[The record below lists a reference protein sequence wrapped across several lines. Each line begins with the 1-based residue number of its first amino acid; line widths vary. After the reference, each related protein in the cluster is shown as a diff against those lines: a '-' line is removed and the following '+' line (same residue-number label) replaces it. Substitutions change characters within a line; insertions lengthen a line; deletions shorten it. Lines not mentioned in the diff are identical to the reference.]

1 MIKQAI
7 DSFARGRW
15 ALPMVMSLA
24 LVAMVVN
31 ESTYQHSH
39 YTLQR
44 GIALTDARIQA
55 ARTLQILTDAE
66 ATARAFLISDQAA
79 DNAAF
84 RQAAQ
89 AVPAAEEGVFK
100 LIAQVD
106 PGRKVSVATVR
117 AQIGD
122 RLQTLERCINLAS
135 VGQRGLAQQLAS
147 SDQGRLRFAELRLEF
162 DQVLQRAAAVQE
174 VARGS
179 LYDAMMLNRVALHLL
194 VLMAVLALVLFMR
207 QLRHSDEQQAQ
218 EQLRLE
224 RQISAR
230 TAELR
235 ELAGHLVDARED
247 ERGRVA
253 RELHDEMGGL
263 LTAMKLEFARL
274 RRVPDLPAAAR
285 DRVAGIEARLNDGI
299 ALKRRIVENL
309 RPSSLD
315 QLGLCAALEMLCV
328 DTAANLGIPV
338 RHHLQPVQLDKDAE
352 LTVYRLVQESLNNIS
367 KYAKAREV
375 IVNLEAVGGAP
386 HDEANETV
394 QLTVRDDGLGFNTAA
409 VPAGHHGLLG
419 MRVRVESHAGTLTI
433 DSAPGRGTLVRA
445 ALPLSGPPMSEREVD
460 NGSGLGAR
468 FDAGFDADRDA
479 NTLDSR

>member
-1 MIKQAI
+1 MFKQAI
-7 DSFARGRW
+7 DTFARGRW
-15 ALPMVMSLA
+15 ALPGVLA
-24 LVAMVVN
+24 LALAALVVN

-39 YTLQR
+39 HTLTG

-55 ARTLQILTDAE
+55 ARTLQVLTDAE
-66 ATARAFLISDQAA
+66 TNARAFLISEQAA
-79 DNAAF
+79 DVSAY
-84 RQAAQ
+84 RQAALELP
-89 AVPAAEEGVFK
+89 AVQEGAFK

-106 PGRKVSVATVR
+106 PGRKVSVDKVR
-117 AQIGD
+117 SQISA
-122 RLQTLERCINLAS
+122 RLQTLESWMSLSAG
-135 VGQRGLAQQLAS
+135 GQRSRAQQLAG
-147 SDQGRLRFAELRLEF
+147 SDQGRIRFVELRQEF
-162 DQVLQRAAAVQE
+162 DQVLERAATVQE
-174 VARGS
+174 VARSS
-179 LYDAMMLNRVALHLL
+179 LYDTMMLNRVALHGMVLL
-194 VLMAVLALVLFMR
+194 AGLAMLLFMR
-207 QLRHSDEQQAQ
+207 QLRQSDQQLAQ

-224 RQISAR
+224 RQINAR

-274 RRVPDLPAAAR
+274 RRVPDLPLAAR
-285 DRVAGIEARLNDGI
+285 ERVAGIEARLNDGI

-315 QLGLCAALEMLCV
+315 QLGLCVALEMLCV

-338 RHHLQPVQLDKDAE
+338 HKHLRAVQLNKDAE

-375 IVNLEAVGGAP
+375 VVNLEPLA
-386 HDEANETV
+386 HTV
-394 QLTVRDDGLGFNTAA
+394 QVTVQDNGLGFDVAA
-409 VPAGHHGLLG
+409 VPPGHHGLLG

-433 DSAPGRGTLVRA
+433 DSANGRGTLVRA
-445 ALPLSGPPMSEREVD
+445 ELPVSGPPLTERAEPGGFCAD
-460 NGSGLGAR
+460 ENAEASAGS
-468 FDAGFDADRDA
+468 AD
-479 NTLDSR
+479 